1 MRYSL
6 HPDSEQDLREAA
18 EYYRERAGTAL
29 SQALF
34 TEFEHSIRLLLQH
47 PLLGALWLQGK
58 RRLVMKHFPYSVI
71 YTVAG
76 DEIQVLAVAHQPPP
90 PWLLAET
97 KAAAISLW

>member
-6 HPDSEQDLREAA
+6 HPESEQDLREAA
-18 EYYRERAGTAL
+18 EYYKERAGTAL

-34 TEFEHSIRLLLQH
+34 TEFEHSIQLLLQH
-47 PLLGALWLQGK
+47 PLLGVLWLHGK

-76 DEIQVLAVAHQPPP
+76 EEIQVLAIAHHSRRPGYWRKRKWQP
-90 PWLLAET
+90 
-97 KAAAISLW
+97 